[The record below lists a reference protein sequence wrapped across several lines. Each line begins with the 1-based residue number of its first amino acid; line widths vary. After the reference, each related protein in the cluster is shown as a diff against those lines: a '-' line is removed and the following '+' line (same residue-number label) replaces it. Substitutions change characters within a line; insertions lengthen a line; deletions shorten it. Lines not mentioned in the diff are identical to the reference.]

1 MGQDFR
7 RKENRL
13 DTSIYQAKHIYSLT
27 LTCYGE
33 KNRFTDEV
41 VQNNLDILKDRT
53 EKHDIKIYAYC
64 FMPDHLH
71 LLAEGDELIKFV
83 KEFKQ
88 LTGYRY
94 KQKTGEKLWQKSY
107 YDHILREGEKVKEVA
122 DYIFKN
128 PVREGLV
135 EDFLEYPHSGSFEF
149 NKEDL

>member
-1 MGQDFR
+1 MNNDFR

-13 DTSIYQAKHIYSLT
+13 DTSVYQERHIYHLT
-27 LTCYGE
+27 LSCSGE
-33 KNRFTDEV
+33 EARFTEEV
-41 VQNNLDILKDRT
+41 VQQNLEVLKDSS
-53 EKHDIKIYAYC
+53 EKHDTKVHAYC

-71 LLAEGDELIKFV
+71 LLVEGDELVKFV

-94 KQKTGEKLWQKSY
+94 KQKTEEKLWQKSY
-107 YDHILREGEKVKEVA
+107 YDHILREKEEVKKVA

-135 EDFLEYPHSGSFEF
+135 ENFLEYPYSGSFEF
-149 NKEDL
+149 NKDDI